1 VPIFIGRG
9 APFAYKTTN
18 ISVLDLF
25 ARNGGL
31 EDILAAEDPDGLVVD
46 LDRLDDRMD
55 VVLPGVNGA
64 RPSADGALVS
74 AGAQMGWSNGFSLA
88 GTFEGEFSDTTHSYA
103 GKGTVR
109 YTW

>member
-1 VPIFIGRG
+1 M
-9 APFAYKTTN
+9 
-18 ISVLDLF
+18 
-25 ARNGGL
+25 

-46 LDRLDDRMD
+46 LDRVDDRMD

-74 AGAQMGWSNGFSLA
+74 AGAQMGWSNGFSLV

-109 YTW
+109 YMW